1 MYSETTARKFLR
13 NFPVAMEIEQPRR
26 SCNHRS
32 VQWSKRHFAA
42 PGSLVMFDDI
52 RFNNRAEAG
61 ALLAQHLPEYAHRPD
76 VVVLALPRGGVPVGF
91 AVATALGVDLD
102 LLIVRKLGM
111 PGQEEYAMG
120 AIGSGGVRVLQPG
133 VPGLMGVTAQQVEA
147 VTAREQAELARRE
160 RLYRG
165 TRPSVDLQG
174 RTVILV
180 DDGIATG
187 STMMAAVQ
195 VARHGGAGKVVV
207 AVPVAPPD
215 TAEQIAAMVDQF
227 VVVSTPLYFRAV
239 GQWYREFDQTSDEE
253 VQDLLAMAWRD
264 QASRHADII
273 SQPDQ
278 RTRHETNDRRGT

>member
-1 MYSETTARKFLR
+1 
-13 NFPVAMEIEQPRR
+13 
-26 SCNHRS
+26 
-32 VQWSKRHFAA
+32 
-42 PGSLVMFDDI
+42 MFDDH
-52 RFNNRAEAG
+52 RFKNRVQAG
-61 ALLAQHLPEYAHRPD
+61 KLLAQRLAGWAHRGD
-76 VVVLALPRGGVPVGF
+76 VVVLALPRGGVPVGY
-91 AVATALGVDLD
+91 AVARTLGAELD
-102 LLIVRKLGM
+102 LLIVRKLGL
-111 PGQEEYAMG
+111 PRHEEYAMG

-133 VPGLMGVTAQQVEA
+133 VPGLMGVTQEQVDA
-147 VTAREQAELARRE
+147 VIAREEAEILRRE
-160 RLYRG
+160 RQYRG
-165 TRPSVDLQG
+165 ARPPVELRG

-187 STMMAAVQ
+187 STMIAAVQ

-207 AVPVAPPD
+207 AAPVAPPD
-215 TAEQIAAMVDQF
+215 TAEQIAAMVDQL

-278 RTRHETNDRRGT
+278 QRTRHETNDRRGT